1 MQPDVLFYRSLL
13 QVILEEK
20 YPSTPPVD
28 FQVGRLRKP
37 VTSFREYVTWAI
49 KKLKLNLEVW
59 IREIKKTLSSKI
71 PLNR

>member
-20 YPSTPPVD
+20 FPSMDSVE

-37 VTSFREYVTWAI
+37 VNSFREYLQWAT
-49 KKLKLNLEVW
+49 KKLKLNLEVNLKN
-59 IREIKKTLSSKI
+59 IV
-71 PLNR
+71 NN

>member
-20 YPSTPPVD
+20 FPSTNAAD

-37 VTSFREYVTWAI
+37 VASFQEYFRWAAN
-49 KKLKLNLEVW
+49 KLHLSLEVHLKE
-59 IREIKKTLSSKI
+59 RKFS
-71 PLNR
+71 